1 MCRLGVWESVAMRMC
16 TCAGSRPLGP
26 GGCAALRWPHFPP
39 VGLGGW
45 VGGRPWLPP
54 QPWGLALWS
63 SGHLAALLWGLRL
76 PAVPRPSSGSVPEL
90 TPGVSPA
97 LSVGLCD
104 TPTHPAGLSPR
115 LRRLC
120 GPLAGPP
127 LLRASSQGPMGPT
140 RSERSADAWRV
151 NMGMNA

>member
-1 MCRLGVWESVAMRMC
+1 MLGKIEGKIGRGQQRMRWLDSITDSMNMSLSKLWEIVKDREIWHGPVVLPAP
-16 TCAGSRPLGP
+16 GSM
-26 GGCAALRWPHFPP
+26 LR
-39 VGLGGW
+39 GLC
-45 VGGRPWLPP
+45 
-54 QPWGLALWS
+54 
-63 SGHLAALLWGLRL
+63 L
-76 PAVPRPSSGSVPEL
+76 PAVPRPPSGSVPEL

-104 TPTHPAGLSPR
+104 TPTHPAGLSSH
-115 LRRLC
+115 LRRFC

-127 LLRASSQGPMGPT
+127 LLRASSQGPMSPT